1 MVTIEDIE
9 ERRSVALRRVLGA
22 PGGKM
27 NVKKIIEKHL
37 GPAQMQDAID
47 RLAKLIKNGEL
58 LAATDP
64 TTFLNLVADAIED
77 ERSRRKQAYE
87 ALLGDTDASPWH
99 SDHCYHKSGAHRDPN
114 LCTCG
119 LTKALRLLQ
128 NKEKT
133 DV

>member
-1 MVTIEDIE
+1 
-9 ERRSVALRRVLGA
+9 
-22 PGGKM
+22 M
-27 NVKKIIEKHL
+27 NVKKILEKHL
-37 GPAQMQDAID
+37 GPAQMEDAIN
-47 RLAKLIKNGEL
+47 RLAKLIENGEL
-58 LAATDP
+58 LSCTDP
-64 TTFLNLVADAIED
+64 PKFLHRVADAIED

-87 ALLGDTDASPWH
+87 ALLGDTDDSAWH
-99 SDHCYHKSGAHRDPN
+99 SDYCYHKSGAHRDPN